1 MWNMMIPYVL
11 REPTFCLLT
20 YCMLKRILIT
30 LSDAF
35 AGQHFEGKGCCGEC
49 GGGGTL
55 NTKFKM
61 KHCLLPK
68 QYFSL
73 YPHYGMQP
81 QLVSL
86 KVEK

>member
-1 MWNMMIPYVL
+1 MHLQGNI
-11 REPTFCLLT
+11 
-20 YCMLKRILIT
+20 LKVKVAVV
-30 LSDAF
+30 SV
-35 AGQHFEGKGCCGEC
+35 